1 MLCGT
6 IWKVGG
12 KDHRRVIH
20 AIKVGLS
27 LTLVTMLHMLEP
39 FFEVFGP
46 NAMWI
51 VMTVVLEL
59 QFTAG
64 TVLAGSLAL
73 FVDFIA
79 TKSRKM
85 FQAMFFGT
93 TVFLIGAAAAYLRFF
108 PCVKNN
114 YDSGIVIFLS
124 TFTLIIAS
132 GYKENNVI
140 KIVRDQFYF
149 IAIGCAT
156 CLFMGILVFPVWSG
170 EFLQNSIIDK
180 LEGLA
185 KSIQASVDEHFHDS
199 SEIKENQEKRSLE
212 DPIMAILDSK
222 SNEGTLAFYARLEPR
237 HSRLCNRF
245 SWRQHMKLGDVLR
258 QLGYTVVAL
267 RCCLQTEIQAPRSV
281 RALFKDPCI
290 RLSGEVT
297 KVLMELANN
306 IRNRRYCSPRILC
319 DHLHEAV
326 QDLDSVIK
334 SLPRLFLDS
343 NSNQATNMLA
353 AARQTKPNAKHRRSR
368 SAPEVIESVLRPE
381 LSETTITNPEFS
393 EALSFASFAFLL
405 VEIAGRLNNVIKEF
419 EELGRIVCY

>member
-59 QFTAG
+59 HFTAG
-64 TVLAGSLAL
+64 ETSFKCLNMGVGTLLAGSLAL

-79 TKSRKM
+79 TKSEKI

-93 TVFLIGAAAAYLRFF
+93 TVFLLGAAAAYLRFF

-132 GYKENNVI
+132 GYKEINVI
-140 KIVRDQFYF
+140 KIVHDQFYF

-156 CLFMGILVFPVWSG
+156 CLFMGI
-170 EFLQNSIIDK
+170 
-180 LEGLA
+180 
-185 KSIQASVDEHFHDS
+185 
-199 SEIKENQEKRSLE
+199 
-212 DPIMAILDSK
+212 M
-222 SNEGTLAFYARLEPR
+222 AFYARLEPS
-237 HSRLCNRF
+237 HSRFCNRF
-245 SWRQHMKLGDVLR
+245 PWRQHMKLGDVLR

-267 RCCLQTEIQAPRSV
+267 RGCLQTEIQAPRSV
-281 RALFKDPCI
+281 RVLFKDPCI

-319 DHLHEAV
+319 DHLREAV
-326 QDLDSVIK
+326 QDLDSIIK
-334 SLPRLFLDS
+334 SLPRLFLGS

-381 LSETTITNPEFS
+381 LSKTTITNPEFS
-393 EALSFASFAFLL
+393 EPLPFASFAFLL
-405 VEIAGRLNNVIKEF
+405 VEIVGRLNNVIKEF
-419 EELGRIVCY
+419 EELGRIACYKEYNPEDNEIVVNCEISPVNVTS